1 MLQAELDS
9 LGKSPPL
16 LECEEISLAMEMERA
31 PSMPFVRSSTLR
43 RFRRGAPLGSSFV
56 ALAIDIE
63 FDDESESEP
72 IVEFEA
78 TELRRPAVLMVS
90 CTGEVTLDM
99 ELACESM

>member
-1 MLQAELDS
+1 
-9 LGKSPPL
+9 
-16 LECEEISLAMEMERA
+16 MEMERA

-43 RFRRGAPLGSSFV
+43 RFRRGVPLGSSFV